1 MSLSSIGFSRDLL
14 QITMATFLPEVM
26 DIESWGE
33 YAAVAHQIST
43 LSKLYP
49 NSYNYGVSRSFAFAV
64 SKRQGR
70 SNNQKTRSV
79 KSQGPHSHI
88 LTTGGPKDFF
98 WSDILAKRDFFGSVK
113 DAGIFRVAKTTE
125 GFFWVL
131 YFSSAQIKNN
141 ISAIYSF
148 IFYQNQS

>member
-88 LTTGGPKDFF
+88 LTTGGLKDFF

-113 DAGIFRVAKTTE
+113 DAGIFLGRENNRGIFLGIV
-125 GFFWVL
+125 FFI
-131 YFSSAQIKNN
+131 SS
-141 ISAIYSF
+141 
-148 IFYQNQS
+148 NQK

>member
-14 QITMATFLPEVM
+14 QINMATFLLEVM

-64 SKRQGR
+64 SKTQKRRDCGKPEG
-70 SNNQKTRSV
+70 SNTLLIKWKTICDR
-79 KSQGPHSHI
+79 
-88 LTTGGPKDFF
+88 F
-98 WSDILAKRDFFGSVK
+98 
-113 DAGIFRVAKTTE
+113 
-125 GFFWVL
+125 
-131 YFSSAQIKNN
+131 
-141 ISAIYSF
+141 
-148 IFYQNQS
+148 